1 MKTSSRFYTLFFILI
16 FLLIVD
22 VSGYIIIEKVNFF
35 DALFMTIISVTT
47 VGYKEVFPLSSQ
59 GKLFTIF
66 VIFSG
71 LGIFL
76 YSARLIAENTVE
88 GKIRK
93 ILGRRKMKTLLKM
106 KNHIIIVGYGRMG
119 EIVSKELNEKKVK
132 FIIIE
137 KNQNR
142 FATAEAEGYNIILAD
157 ATNEETLKRVS
168 VEKAKTFISLLS
180 SDADNIFTVLTTREL
195 NPSIFIISRALDI
208 ANEKKLYKIGANR
221 VVAPNL
227 LASTRIVNTVL
238 KPNVVNLID
247 IVTQSQNLSLS
258 LEEITISE
266 ESYLVGK
273 AIKESGLREKY
284 NAIVIAVKRNDKM
297 YFNPPPNLKFSSKD
311 ILIMIGEKD
320 KLLKI
325 T

>member
-93 ILGRRKMKTLLKM
+93 ILGRRKMKTLLK
-106 KNHIIIVGYGRMG
+106 II
-119 EIVSKELNEKKVK
+119 
-132 FIIIE
+132 
-137 KNQNR
+137 
-142 FATAEAEGYNIILAD
+142 
-157 ATNEETLKRVS
+157 
-168 VEKAKTFISLLS
+168 
-180 SDADNIFTVLTTREL
+180 
-195 NPSIFIISRALDI
+195 
-208 ANEKKLYKIGANR
+208 
-221 VVAPNL
+221 
-227 LASTRIVNTVL
+227 
-238 KPNVVNLID
+238 
-247 IVTQSQNLSLS
+247 
-258 LEEITISE
+258 
-266 ESYLVGK
+266 
-273 AIKESGLREKY
+273 
-284 NAIVIAVKRNDKM
+284 
-297 YFNPPPNLKFSSKD
+297 
-311 ILIMIGEKD
+311 
-320 KLLKI
+320 
-325 T
+325 